1 MANKVLVTVV
11 EARGHCGHGHK
22 LGETF
27 EIEGTRTNGKPC
39 LEVASNLYWNAVA
52 LTNGAKLPWA
62 RGKEKDV
69 TYVACPD
76 PVNTIVF
83 EVKKVSVD

>member
-1 MANKVLVTVV
+1 MYKVLVKVV

-27 EIEGTRTNGKPC
+27 DIDGTKTSGNPC
-39 LEVASNLYWNAVA
+39 LEIAGNLYWNATA
-52 LTNGAKLPWA
+52 LSNGATLPWA
-62 RGKEKDV
+62 KGKDKDI

-76 PVNTIVF
+76 PKNTIVF
-83 EVKKVSVD
+83 ELRRTLK